1 MSTAGS
7 RGTAGHS
14 LSSIFISSSDDMA
27 AGRDED
33 GVTKQGCSSSR
44 AGSAHDG
51 SAGGCREGG
60 GLSSSLHE
68 ISAHLRRN
76 NVSLR
81 FISRRIRSV
90 KQTARRGRCIGRGD
104 RRTAVCTSPPRTAVG
119 CVRSARQRRGV
130 ETACPTREKRQGP
143 RRALV
148 EFVESLVPVRARGL
162 PRALSRCLC
171 PADISPGMHCGNV
184 SSRAN
189 AVVICLSV
197 FALWPDI
204 RKSRILSPPAVPE
217 PDVVGYTT
225 RRC

>member
-44 AGSAHDG
+44 ARSAHDG

-81 FISRRIRSV
+81 FISRRILSV
-90 KQTARRGRCIGRGD
+90 KQTARGVLAAVIVALQSARRPRARQQGVPAAPRCRDGLPHAREATGSAAGVGGICRVAGAREGSWAAACSVAVLVPSRNVEISPRACIAAMYHRGRMQ
-104 RRTAVCTSPPRTAVG
+104 S
-119 CVRSARQRRGV
+119 
-130 ETACPTREKRQGP
+130 
-143 RRALV
+143 
-148 EFVESLVPVRARGL
+148 
-162 PRALSRCLC
+162 
-171 PADISPGMHCGNV
+171 
-184 SSRAN
+184 
-189 AVVICLSV
+189 
-197 FALWPDI
+197 
-204 RKSRILSPPAVPE
+204 
-217 PDVVGYTT
+217 
-225 RRC
+225 